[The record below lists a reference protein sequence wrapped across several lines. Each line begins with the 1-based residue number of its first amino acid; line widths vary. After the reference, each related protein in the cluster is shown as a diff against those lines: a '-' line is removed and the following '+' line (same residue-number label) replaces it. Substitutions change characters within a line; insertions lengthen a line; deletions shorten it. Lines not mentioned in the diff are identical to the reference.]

1 MSGDEPQEET
11 GRLVL
16 VVDADAVVR
25 AWVAQVLE
33 TSGIGSMVAADGG
46 AALRLVAD
54 GHLRPD
60 VVVTEIE
67 LPGMSG
73 VELAA
78 RLAAM
83 RPGLRVVMMTADPV
97 RAEAARDHTSLVAT
111 VLLKPLAVDDLVVA
125 IRVDPAATVA

>member
-54 GHLRPD
+54 GRLRPD

>member
-1 MSGDEPQEET
+1 MSGDEPQEES

-16 VVDADAVVR
+16 VVDGDAAVR
-25 AWVAQVLE
+25 TWIAQVLE
-33 TSGIGSMVAADGG
+33 TSGIGSTAAADGG

-54 GHLRPD
+54 GRLRPD

-111 VLLKPLAVDDLVVA
+111 VLLKPLAVGDLVVA
-125 IRVDPAATVA
+125 IRADPAATVA